1 MKIKERPIVN
11 CDVLI
16 LMTNHHKKGNRDVLI
31 SIVILPLWIWAP
43 MHSGIAFF
51 SGFLGTGVTP
61 LTRRNVVRNNA
72 LDPAIILDP
81 MFVANRVDSFTW
93 SLYSSFD
100 IANYV
105 AGSKDLCDGFFPIKP
120 VVVH

>member
-1 MKIKERPIVN
+1 MVGNIVVFLSRSRKQELVHLVDRLVAPIFMN
-11 CDVLI
+11 
-16 LMTNHHKKGNRDVLI
+16 TEKR
-31 SIVILPLWIWAP
+31 
-43 MHSGIAFF
+43 GIAFF

-61 LTRRNVVRNNA
+61 LTRHNVVCNNA